1 MVPASRHSLANL
13 QIVGINM
20 QDDKKEWLSAMVD
33 NHADLKDL
41 DQIVDNDEN
50 LDTWSR
56 YHLMGDVMRE
66 ETTPELDLNLID
78 NIESALAKEPTIVT
92 LAAHRSLK
100 QRIIES
106 PIVQKSSRYIGK
118 SAQFAVAASVALV
131 TVMGVQQYQQSA
143 DEYSPLPVLQTTGP
157 VNGTISPVSFDA
169 NLNTA
174 NSAQDHQQMQ
184 RDILLQQQRIKA
196 LLVDHQKQLKQH
208 ANTVK

>member
-1 MVPASRHSLANL
+1 
-13 QIVGINM
+13 M

-41 DQIVDNDEN
+41 DQIVNNDEN

-78 NIESALAKEPTIVT
+78 NIESALADEPTIVT

-100 QRIIES
+100 ERIIQS
-106 PIVQKSSRYIGK
+106 PIVQKSSRYLGK
-118 SAQFAVAASVALV
+118 GAQFAVAASVALV
-131 TVMGVQQYQQSA
+131 TVMGVQQYQESA

-157 VNGTISPVSFDA
+157 VSGTISPVSLDA

-174 NSAQDHQQMQ
+174 NSAQDQQQLQ

-196 LLVDHQKQLKQH
+196 LLVDHQEQLKQH

>member
-1 MVPASRHSLANL
+1 MQAFI

-41 DQIVDNDEN
+41 DQIVNNDEN

-78 NIESALAKEPTIVT
+78 NIESALADEPTIVT

-100 QRIIES
+100 ERIIQS
-106 PIVQKSSRYIGK
+106 PIVQKSSRYLGK
-118 SAQFAVAASVALV
+118 GAQFAVAASVALV
-131 TVMGVQQYQQSA
+131 TVMGVQQYQESA

-157 VNGTISPVSFDA
+157 VSGTISPVSLDA

-174 NSAQDHQQMQ
+174 NSAQDQQQLQ

-196 LLVDHQKQLKQH
+196 LLVDHQEQLKQH